1 MSKNVK
7 KPWQPS
13 KPESL
18 AKQFSRLGWIG
29 FWVQLVLISLPIIL
43 LLYVLFISSPESAQ
57 RKGIDLSNY
66 LSYGSLLVMLFT
78 IFWFYRYTRL
88 ARQIAD
94 PGLCPPQS
102 SVMKALWIGLGA
114 SCLGI
119 LFSMILMM
127 SAVFRILFTLLATP
141 QTGIPFAAAGG
152 DPAKTLSAI
161 DAVSLTSLFF
171 ILAAELIVLVFSLW
185 LLFKVTRPSAAID
198 DAASSIGENDLVKAP

>member
-88 ARQIAD
+88 AKRIPD
-94 PGLCPPQS
+94 PELCPPQS
-102 SVMKALWIGLGA
+102 SVMRTLWIGLGA
-114 SCLGI
+114 SCVGI
-119 LFSMILMM
+119 LFSMILMIN
-127 SAVFRILFTLLATP
+127 AVLRILFVLLATP
-141 QTGIPFAAAGG
+141 QTGVPFATPGG
-152 DPAKTLSAI
+152 DPTKTLSAI
-161 DAVSLTSLFF
+161 DAVSLTSFLFT
-171 ILAAELIVLVFSLW
+171 LTAELIVLAFSLW
-185 LLFKVTRPSAAID
+185 LLFRVTRPSTEITEAK
-198 DAASSIGENDLVKAP
+198 SSG